1 MSLWDKARSGMQR
14 SSAKTVAMAVS
25 AMAAEW
31 IARWLDGIGGN
42 PPVTPEDLEAAAKE
56 NKSLLLEALSSASP
70 GVLAQI
76 RVAVGPLLRSMGTIP
91 YRAILEAL
99 RCTHPQHVAVMER
112 HREWTLAQ
120 MRAVVTWATG
130 GRDEVG

>member
-14 SSAKTVAMAVS
+14 LSAKTAAMAVP

-31 IARWLDGIGGN
+31 IARWLDGTEGN

-70 GVLAQI
+70 EELTQI

-99 RCTHPQHVAVMER
+99 EWTHPQHVAVMVR